1 MWRCDGRVHISTSPH
16 LYTPKRMSMKRV
28 DRDLNRFKQIV
39 RGKIK
44 KDLRKYMSHGEMIG
58 RQGKRYVSIPVP
70 TIDLPQ
76 FRYGSKQGGGVGQGD
91 GDVGDPVG
99 QGDGQPGEGQAG
111 SDPGQHVLEVD
122 MTLDELAAILGE
134 ELQLPNIQPKGR
146 KNLISEKDKYSGIRR
161 TGPDSLRHFKRTYR
175 EALRRQISSGDYDSA
190 DPIIVPIRDDMRY
203 RSWKETMLPESN
215 AVIIYM
221 MDVSG
226 SMGTEQKE
234 LVRITAFWIETWL
247 RSQYKEIDIRYIVHD
262 AAAKEVDQETF
273 YHIREGGGTKISS
286 AYKLCNRLI
295 DERYPSEEWNIY
307 PFHFSDGD
315 NWGGG
320 DTRECVELLRKELM
334 PKVNL
339 FCYGQVRSLYG
350 SGRFAHDLE
359 EYLGNDERIVVSEIA
374 DRDDVYDTIKD
385 FLGKGK

>member
-1 MWRCDGRVHISTSPH
+1 MTQ
-16 LYTPKRMSMKRV
+16 RV
-28 DRDLNRFKQIV
+28 DRDLNRFRQIV

-44 KDLRKYMSHGEMIG
+44 KDLRKYMAHGEMIG
-58 RQGKRYVSIPVP
+58 RQGRRYVSIPLP
-70 TIDLPQ
+70 QIDIPQ

-91 GDVGDPVG
+91 GQPGDPLG
-99 QGDGQPGEGQAG
+99 QGDGQPGSGEAG
-111 SDPGQHVLEVD
+111 DEPGAHILEVD
-122 MTLDELAAILGE
+122 VTLEELAQILGE
-134 ELQLPNIQPKGR
+134 ELQLPNIQPRGK
-146 KNLISEKDKYSGIRR
+146 KNIISERDRYSGIARV
-161 TGPDSLRHFKRTYR
+161 GPDSLRHFKRSYR
-175 EALRRQISSGDYDSA
+175 EALKRQIASGEYNPK
-190 DPIIVPIRDDMRY
+190 DPLVVPVRDDMRY
-203 RSWKETMLPESN
+203 RSWKTTLLPESN

-247 RSQYKEIDIRYIVHD
+247 RSQYRSIDIRYIVHD

-273 YHIREGGGTKISS
+273 YRIREGGGTKISS
-286 AYKLCNRLI
+286 AYKLCMRMI
-295 DERYPSEEWNIY
+295 EERYPPNEWNIY

-320 DTRECVELLRKELM
+320 DTRECVEILRGHLL
-334 PKVNL
+334 PVVNL

-359 EYLGNDERIVVSEIA
+359 EQLSDAENLVISEITERE
-374 DRDDVYDTIKD
+374 DIYDTIKD

>member
-1 MWRCDGRVHISTSPH
+1 MSIRRVE
-16 LYTPKRMSMKRV
+16 
-28 DRDLNRFKQIV
+28 RDLGRFRQIV

-44 KDLRKYMSHGEMIG
+44 KDLRKYMSQGEMIG
-58 RQGKRYVSIPVP
+58 RQGRKFVSIPLP
-70 TIDLPQ
+70 QIDLPQ

-91 GDVGDPVG
+91 GDVGDPIAQGDPQPG
-99 QGDGQPGEGQAG
+99 QGEAG
-111 SDPGQHVLEVD
+111 SDPGQHVIEVD
-122 MTLDELAAILGE
+122 VTLDELAAILGE
-134 ELQLPNIQPKGR
+134 ELQLPNIEPRGR
-146 KNLISEKDKYSGIRR
+146 KNIISKKDKYSGIRR
-161 TGPDSLRHFKRTYR
+161 VGPDSLRHFKRSYR
-175 EALRRQISSGDYDSA
+175 EALRRQVMSGEYNASN
-190 DPIIVPIRDDMRY
+190 PIVVPIREDMRY
-203 RSWKETMLPESN
+203 RSWKETLMPESN

-262 AAAKEVDQETF
+262 AAAKEVDQNTF

-286 AYKLCNRLI
+286 AYKLCQRMI
-295 DERYPSEEWNIY
+295 EERYSPDEWNIY

-320 DTRECVELLRKELM
+320 DTRECVELLRSQLL
-334 PKVNL
+334 PKVNQ

-359 EYLGNDERIVVSEIA
+359 EYLGKEASLVISEIA
-374 DRDDVYDTIKD
+374 DRDDIYDAIKD

>member
-1 MWRCDGRVHISTSPH
+1 
-16 LYTPKRMSMKRV
+16 MKRV

-76 FRYGSKQGGGVGQGD
+76 FRYGSKQGGGVGQGE

-99 QGDGQPGEGQAG
+99 QGDGQPGQGQAG
-111 SDPGQHVLEVD
+111 SDPGQHALEVD
-122 MTLDELAAILGE
+122 ITLDELAAILGE

-146 KNLISEKDKYSGIRR
+146 KNLVSEKDKYSGIRR
-161 TGPDSLRHFKRTYR
+161 TGPNSLRHFKRTYR
-175 EALRRQISSGDYDSA
+175 EALRRQISSGEYDSA

-320 DTRECVELLRKELM
+320 DTRECVELLKNELM
-334 PKVNL
+334 PKVNQ

-359 EYLGNDERIVVSEIA
+359 EYLGGDERIVVSEIT